1 MRVTAHRLSKAYGYL
16 WALKDVNLE
25 LAQGEC
31 VAILGP
37 NGAGKSTLL
46 RLLCALL
53 RPTRGD
59 VLLDGISP
67 QEALARASIGL
78 LSPHDHLYEK
88 LTAEENLRLF
98 LSLYRRENDRRR
110 LRDALGDVGLTDW
123 AAEYVSSFSSGMR
136 CRLSI
141 AKWLLL
147 EPKLLLVD
155 EPYGVLDGSGVD
167 LLEAEL
173 KRVCDRGGCVVM
185 ATHHILRAT
194 NLCTRAMILRQG
206 RIIFDEPKRSP
217 WPSFDQAIGEFLPR
231 GGR

>member
-46 RLLCALL
+46 RLLCALV
-53 RPTRGD
+53 RPTRGEI
-59 VLLDGISP
+59 GIDDIAP

-231 GGR
+231 GGK

>member
-1 MRVTAHRLSKAYGYL
+1 MRVTAHQLSKAYGYL
-16 WALKDVNLE
+16 WALRDVNLE

-31 VAILGP
+31 VALLGP
-37 NGAGKSTLL
+37 NGAGKTTLL
-46 RLLCALL
+46 KLLCALI

-59 VLLDGISP
+59 IGIDGISP
-67 QEALARASIGL
+67 QEARASIGL

-88 LTAEENLRLF
+88 LTAEENLKLF
-98 LSLYRRENDRRR
+98 MSLYRRPTDGDRMKTT
-110 LRDALGDVGLTDW
+110 LADVGLGDW
-123 AAEYVSSFSSGMR
+123 AAEYVSTFSSGMR

-147 EPKLLLVD
+147 EPRLLLVD
-155 EPYGVLDGSGVD
+155 EPYGVLDGGGVD
-167 LLEAEL
+167 LLEAQL
-173 KRVCDRGGCVVM
+173 KRVCARGGCVLM

-194 NLCTRAMILRQG
+194 ALCTRAMILRQG

-217 WPSFDQAIGEFLPR
+217 WESFDQAIGEFLPR

>member
-1 MRVTAHRLSKAYGYL
+1 MRVTAHQLSKAYGYV
-16 WALKDVNLE
+16 WALRDVNLE
-25 LAQGEC
+25 LADGEC
-31 VAILGP
+31 VALLGP

-46 RLLCALL
+46 RLLCALI

-59 VLLDGISP
+59 IGIDGISP
-67 QEALARASIGL
+67 EEARARAVIGL

-88 LTAEENLRLF
+88 LTAEENLKLF
-98 LSLYRRENDRRR
+98 LSLYRREADRGRMEA
-110 LRDALGDVGLTDW
+110 ALGEVGLKDW
-123 AAEYVSSFSSGMR
+123 TAEYVSSFSSGMR

-167 LLEAEL
+167 LLEAQL
-173 KRVCDRGGCVVM
+173 RRVCERGGCVLM

-194 NLCTRAMILRQG
+194 DLCTRAAILRQG

-217 WPSFDQAIGEFLPR
+217 WESFDLAIGEFLPR
-231 GGR
+231 GGK

>member
-1 MRVTAHRLSKAYGYL
+1 MRVTAHQLSKAYGYV
-16 WALKDVNLE
+16 WALRDVNLE

-31 VAILGP
+31 VALLGP

-46 RLLCALL
+46 RLLCALI

-59 VLLDGISP
+59 IGIDGISP
-67 QEALARASIGL
+67 QEARARASIGL

-88 LTAEENLRLF
+88 LTAEENLKLF
-98 LSLYRRENDRRR
+98 LSLYRRAADGDRMKT
-110 LRDALGDVGLTDW
+110 ALADVGLGDW

-147 EPKLLLVD
+147 EPRLLLVD
-155 EPYGVLDGSGVD
+155 EPYGVLDGGGVD
-167 LLEAEL
+167 LLETQL
-173 KRVCDRGGCVVM
+173 KRVCDRGGCVLM

-194 NLCTRAMILRQG
+194 DLCTRAMILRQG

-217 WPSFDQAIGEFLPR
+217 WESFDQAIGEFLPR
-231 GGR
+231 GGK